1 MIKFFRKIRQKM
13 LTENKFS
20 KYLIYAIGEI
30 VLVVI
35 GILLA
40 VYINERLTENKTNTL
55 RCVYLDELKF
65 TFEYDIKDVEDNIS
79 AFEKWNPKLKEL
91 LSALENNNL
100 IALDSVSDK
109 MNTASKY
116 IYFNQ
121 RSKSKLEELKYSNT
135 NLIKYRNLKNKILL
149 YQDSEISALLIAE
162 KRYNLIDEE
171 LRQYFSRNIIKN
183 IIKNE
188 IKLEELENNNQ
199 FFSVIYQKYNANVG
213 MNMNYKRLLKE
224 QYEILEMIESE
235 INENCKKQSEK

>member
-20 KYLIYAIGEI
+20 KYMIYAIGEI
-30 VLVVI
+30 FLVVI

-40 VYINERLTENKTNTL
+40 IYINERLTENKTNKL

-65 TFEYDIKDVEDNIS
+65 TFEYDIKDVEENIA
-79 AFEKWNPKLKEL
+79 AFEKWNPKLEEL
-91 LSALENNNL
+91 LSALENKNL
-100 IALDSVSDK
+100 TDLDSVSDK

-135 NLIKYRNLKNKILL
+135 NLIKNRNLKNRILL
-149 YQDSEISALLIAE
+149 YQDSEVSALLNAE

-171 LRQYFSRNIIKN
+171 LRQYFSKNLIQNIIQ
-183 IIKNE
+183 NE
-188 IKLEELENNNQ
+188 IKSEELENNNQ
-199 FFSVIYQKYNANVG
+199 FFSIIYQKYNANAG
-213 MNMNYKRLLKE
+213 MKTNYNRLLKE

-235 INENCKKQSEK
+235 INENCKN

>member
-1 MIKFFRKIRQKM
+1 M
-13 LTENKFS
+13 
-20 KYLIYAIGEI
+20 
-30 VLVVI
+30 
-35 GILLA
+35 
-40 VYINERLTENKTNTL
+40 
-55 RCVYLDELKF
+55 
-65 TFEYDIKDVEDNIS
+65 
-79 AFEKWNPKLKEL
+79 
-91 LSALENNNL
+91 
-100 IALDSVSDK
+100 
-109 MNTASKY
+109 
-116 IYFNQ
+116 
-121 RSKSKLEELKYSNT
+121 
-135 NLIKYRNLKNKILL
+135 IKYRNLKNKILL

>member
-1 MIKFFRKIRQKM
+1 MTKFFRKIRQKM

-20 KYLIYAIGEI
+20 KYMIYAIGEI
-30 VLVVI
+30 FLVVI

-40 VYINERLTENKTNTL
+40 IYINERLTENKTNKL

-65 TFEYDIKDVEDNIS
+65 TFEYDIKDVEENIA
-79 AFEKWNPKLKEL
+79 AFEKWNPKLEEL
-91 LSALENNNL
+91 LSALENKNL
-100 IALDSVSDK
+100 TDLDSVSDK

-135 NLIKYRNLKNKILL
+135 NLIKNRNLKNRILL
-149 YQDSEISALLIAE
+149 YQDSEVSALLNAE

-171 LRQYFSRNIIKN
+171 LRQYFSKNLIQNIIQ
-183 IIKNE
+183 NE
-188 IKLEELENNNQ
+188 IKSEELENNNQ
-199 FFSVIYQKYNANVG
+199 FFSIIYQKYNANAG
-213 MNMNYKRLLKE
+213 MKTNYNRLLKE

-235 INENCKKQSEK
+235 INENCKN